1 MENAG
6 RQNHSVKVIPNNCLP
21 EIRTRS
27 GSAACLIPAARPAGM
42 GSSSEPAAPWT
53 LSRLPGR
60 RARGVC
66 SPGLPPPSVRGE
78 RGGGTGPTRLDQR
91 EKQMGAY
98 FLDSASSEDFLPHP
112 QPVHLA
118 LFTNALA
125 GTFSLTLS
133 SLATPPSPRWSQL
146 RGHSSQK
153 PSLTRQAQWP
163 YFLPPRVTVLPL
175 NFNFVDTALSGKA
188 RTKPSWWPVFRHK
201 AWLAVG
207 ANKRLWAHTGH

>member
-27 GSAACLIPAARPAGM
+27 GSVACLIPAARPAWM

-66 SPGLPPPSVRGE
+66 SPGLPPPSGWGE
-78 RGGGTGPTRLDQR
+78 RGGGTGPTRLDRR
-91 EKQMGAY
+91 EKQMGAH

-112 QPVHLA
+112 G

-133 SLATPPSPRWSQL
+133 SLATPSSPRWSQL

-153 PSLTRQAQWP
+153 PSLTHQAQWP
-163 YFLPPRVTVLPL
+163 YFYP
-175 NFNFVDTALSGKA
+175 G
-188 RTKPSWWPVFRHK
+188 
-201 AWLAVG
+201 
-207 ANKRLWAHTGH
+207 